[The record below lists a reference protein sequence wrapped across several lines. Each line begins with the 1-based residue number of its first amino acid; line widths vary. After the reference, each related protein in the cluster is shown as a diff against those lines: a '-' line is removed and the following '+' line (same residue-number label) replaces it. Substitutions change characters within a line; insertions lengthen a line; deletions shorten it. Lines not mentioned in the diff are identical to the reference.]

1 MAYQHQ
7 EFQSWLGDVERLR
20 LYAQSAISDQKAL
33 SASLMEAEVSSQ
45 HWESKA
51 KEAIER
57 AVRPEVERD
66 VAPYEASMPRLDAEA
81 EGSARAHVEYELG
94 RGPTHLSRFRGC
106 LQ

>member
-1 MAYQHQ
+1 
-7 EFQSWLGDVERLR
+7 
-20 LYAQSAISDQKAL
+20 
-33 SASLMEAEVSSQ
+33 MEAEASSR

-66 VAPYEASMPRLDAEA
+66 AAPYEASMARLDVEA
-81 EGSARAHVEYELG
+81 VGSAQAHVEYELG

-106 LQ
+106 LE